1 MTEREL
7 SSLPPIRRIAL
18 LSVHTCPLA
27 TPGGYKTGGMNVYVL
42 ELSKELARRGLHV
55 DIFTRCQESCYAHLE
70 QPFDPSDPTLP
81 VRLIHLTAGPERS
94 LEPDAIYPYLPGFV
108 AGIRNFVAREHIRY
122 DVIYSHY
129 WLSGAAAYP
138 LQIEWDVPV
147 IQMFHTLGLMK
158 DRVAGTGKSGTRADS
173 SLRDETE
180 VEIMGWADRLI
191 AATPAECAQML
202 WLYRAPRAAI
212 DVVPPGVDTSR
223 FFPGDPVEA
232 RTKIGLRPD
241 QRLLLFVGRI
251 EPLKA
256 IDSILEALAL
266 VLQDTPELRDVA
278 QLFVIGGDANGTD
291 LEVKRLKAQCAALGL
306 GDTVAFL
313 GAKAQDVLPDYYRA
327 AEALL
332 MPSDYESFG
341 MAALEA
347 MASGVPVIAAQV
359 GGLAFL
365 IRDGE
370 NGYHVPTR
378 DSAALAGAMR
388 RALTDRAER
397 DRLAANAADTARKY
411 AWPRIADQLLT
422 IFESARRDRAN
433 IAGLSHPYKDG

>member
-1 MTEREL
+1 MNREL
-7 SSLPPIRRIAL
+7 SPLPPMRRIAL

-27 TPGGYKTGGMNVYVL
+27 TPGGYKTGGMNVYVR
-42 ELSKELARRGLHV
+42 ELAKEFVRRGLPV
-55 DIFTRCQESCYAHLE
+55 DIFTRCQESCYSHLG

-81 VRLIHLTAGPERS
+81 VRLIHLAAGPERS
-94 LEPDAIYPYLPGFV
+94 LDPDAIYPYLPDFV
-108 AGIRNFVAREHIRY
+108 AGIRNFAAQGGIHY

-138 LQIEWDVPV
+138 LQTEWDVPV

-158 DRVAGTGKSGTRADS
+158 DRVAGAGEPISNPTS
-173 SLRDETE
+173 SLRDRIEAQ
-180 VEIMGWADRLI
+180 IMGWADRLI

-202 WLYRAPRAAI
+202 WLYRAARMAI
-212 DVVPPGVDTSR
+212 EVVPPGVDTSR
-223 FFPGDPVEA
+223 FFPGDPTEA
-232 RTKIGLRPD
+232 RAKIGLSPG

-256 IDSILEALAL
+256 IDTIVEALAFAL
-266 VLQDTPELRDVA
+266 NDAPDLRDA
-278 QLFVIGGDANGTD
+278 TRLFVVGGDRNAND
-291 LEVKRLKAQCAALGL
+291 PEVTRLKAQCAALGL

-313 GAKAQDVLPDYYRA
+313 GAKAQDALPDYYRA

-370 NGYHVPTR
+370 NGYHIPTR
-378 DSAALAGAMR
+378 DPAALADAIR
-388 RALTDRAER
+388 RALTDPVERA
-397 DRLAANAADTARKY
+397 RLAANAATTARDY

-422 IFESARRDRAN
+422 IFESARRDRWESARN
-433 IAGLSHPYKDG
+433 